1 MVVGRRPT
9 FVSPWRTN
17 GEYAILRCELLGA
30 RDSRTSDALT
40 QGEIDEL
47 RRNLSRLSA
56 DSVERFYREAHA
68 ECAVEHQPSAK
79 LIQRLVTAWRVL
91 RKWNWR

>member
-1 MVVGRRPT
+1 MMLQ
-9 FVSPWRTN
+9 
-17 GEYAILRCELLGA
+17 IMA
-30 RDSRTSDALT
+30 RQPESGTKAGGSDALT
-40 QGEIDEL
+40 REQIEEL
-47 RRNLSRLSA
+47 RRNLARLST

-68 ECAVEHQPSAK
+68 ECAVERKPSAK

>member
-1 MVVGRRPT
+1 MSGP
-9 FVSPWRTN
+9 
-17 GEYAILRCELLGA
+17 

-40 QGEIDEL
+40 QAEIDEL

-56 DSVERFYREAHA
+56 DSMERFYREAHA
-68 ECAVEHQPSAK
+68 ECAVEHKPSAK